1 MRGEA
6 MRDEVNVVKLDDSD
20 FGVVVTS
27 LSDKRNE
34 LIREHKPTGIVDEVI
49 LKVAHAK
56 RKKERRYYEAR

>member
-1 MRGEA
+1 MA
-6 MRDEVNVVKLDDSD
+6 MRDEVTIVKLDDSD

-34 LIREHKPTGIVDEVI
+34 LIREHKPTEVVDEVI

-56 RKKERRYYEAR
+56 RKKERWRDEAR